1 MDEMTYMEI
10 MKQDYPNDFIDDDE
24 FISALL
30 DWCDNAKENNE

>member
-10 MKQDYPNDFIDDDE
+10 MKQDYPKDFAEDDE

-30 DWCDNAKENNE
+30 DWCENKEDR